1 MSHEI
6 STSLECE
13 FCMVALEK
21 RLERGMPE
29 IFNTDNG
36 SRFTTIGFARILEA
50 NCVRTSMD
58 GKGRGG
64 GNIFTE

>member
-6 STSLECE
+6 STPLECE

-50 NCVRTSMD
+50 NCVMTSMD

-64 GNIFTE
+64 GNIFAE